1 MSMGAAAVLLQVLD
15 GVNDDVVFK
24 SADDFGVGFGLD
36 VLDGG
41 WVSEHTAGVGRG
53 DQRSKRVFDG

>member
-1 MSMGAAAVLLQVLD
+1 M
-15 GVNDDVVFK
+15 NDDVVFK

-41 WVSEHTAGVGRG
+41 WVGEGTAGVGCG
-53 DQRSKRVFDG
+53 DQSKPVVFRWVVEGDVC